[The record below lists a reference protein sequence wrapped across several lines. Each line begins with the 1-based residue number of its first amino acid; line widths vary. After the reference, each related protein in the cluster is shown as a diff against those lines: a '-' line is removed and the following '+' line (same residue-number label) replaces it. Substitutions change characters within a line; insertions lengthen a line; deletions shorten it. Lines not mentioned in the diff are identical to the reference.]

1 LARAKARDGLTLK
14 EERFV
19 ESFMGEAEGN
29 ATRAA
34 ELAGYK
40 ARSRPALQDF
50 ARKLAKKERIRAA
63 IAARAAADP
72 RVLTR
77 EELQQFWSSVVRGDM
92 FERLTPEGTSVTA
105 PAAMRE
111 RIKAS
116 ELLAR
121 THGMFRD
128 SVGPPPTAPVVIILP
143 GNDREPKTIEMT
155 NDGGRGGDEA
165 EGAAPAPW
173 RARVLPADKR

>member
-1 LARAKARDGLTLK
+1 MARAKARDGLTLK

-19 ESFMGEAEGN
+19 ESFMGAAEGN

-40 ARSRPALQDF
+40 ARTRAALQDL

-63 IAARAAADP
+63 IASRAAADP
-72 RVLTR
+72 LVLTR

-92 FERLTPEGTSVTA
+92 FERLTPEGQSITA

-128 SVGPPPTAPVVIILP
+128 SAGPPPTAPVVIVLP
-143 GNDREPKTIEMT
+143 GNNREPKTIEMT
-155 NDGGRGGDEA
+155 NDGGRGGDETDR
-165 EGAAPAPW
+165 AAPASW
-173 RARVLPADKR
+173 RARVLPRNEG